1 MKRKLTMFLGVI
13 ALAVIGSLSTPTVS
27 QGYIC
32 HPTGTPLCQKA
43 SQCVT
48 FCGGTQFATC
58 FQGCCLCSG

>member
-13 ALAVIGSLSTPTVS
+13 ALAVIGSLSTPAVS

-32 HPTGTPLCQKA
+32 PPGVPLCQKA

-48 FCGGTQFATC
+48 FCGGTQFAAC
-58 FQGCCLCSG
+58 YHGCCLCSG